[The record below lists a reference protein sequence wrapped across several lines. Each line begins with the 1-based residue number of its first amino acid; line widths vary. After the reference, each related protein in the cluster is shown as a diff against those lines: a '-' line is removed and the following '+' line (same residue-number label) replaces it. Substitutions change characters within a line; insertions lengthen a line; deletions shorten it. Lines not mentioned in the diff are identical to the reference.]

1 MREIDG
7 AELHAVVTHAFVR
20 HQIDPAT
27 TKRAWLSGRAV
38 VVDGARWRPV
48 DSAPGP
54 AYTCLGLSSDLAP
67 LMAYV
72 AVHAPC
78 PWRLTT
84 EHPSYDV
91 PDAWHRRE
99 AFDWHWMLTDRR
111 VSVDDGWPVVAL
123 DDRRDAVEIDDL
135 LDDANPD
142 SFARPGSPG
151 VAAWMGI
158 RERTAGSSRLVAA
171 GALQQMHDNTL
182 HLRGVTV
189 RPELRGGG
197 AGTTLSAALTNHAL
211 KHGSGIAT
219 LGVYTTNLAARTIY
233 DRLGY
238 RVRHTFTSG
247 EVGP

>member
-7 AELHAVVTHAFVR
+7 AELHAVVAHAFVR

-27 TKRAWLSGRAV
+27 TERAWLSGRAV

-54 AYTCLGLSSDLAP
+54 AYTCLGAASDLEP
-67 LMAYV
+67 LMASV
-72 AVHAPC
+72 AIHAPC
-78 PWRLTT
+78 PWRVTT
-84 EHPSYDV
+84 EHPSGDV
-91 PDAWHRRE
+91 PTAWHRRA
-99 AFDWHWMLTDRR
+99 AFDWHWMLTDRPVGLDR
-111 VSVDDGWPVVAL
+111 HWWVVAL
-123 DDRRDAVEIDDL
+123 DERRDAVEIDDL
-135 LDDANPD
+135 LDEANPG

-158 RERTAGSSRLVAA
+158 RERTDGTSRVVAA
-171 GALQQMHDNTL
+171 GALQRMHDGTL

-189 RPELRGGG
+189 RPELRGNG
-197 AGTTLSAALTNHAL
+197 AGTELSAALTNHAL
-211 KHGSGIAT
+211 EHGSGIAT
-219 LGVYTTNLAARTIY
+219 LGVYTTNLAARAIY

-247 EVGP
+247 DVGP